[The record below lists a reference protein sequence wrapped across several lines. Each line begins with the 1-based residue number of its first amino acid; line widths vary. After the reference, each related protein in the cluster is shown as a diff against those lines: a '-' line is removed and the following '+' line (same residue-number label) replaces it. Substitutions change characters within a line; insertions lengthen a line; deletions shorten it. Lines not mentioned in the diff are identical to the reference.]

1 MSANALFWTQIAAL
15 CFLILIGCQVYGL
28 WRARQQTAAS
38 RAWPAADGEIIAC
51 ELERRSIEDDSAD
64 ESFAAAV
71 RYRYQVSGQNF
82 EGDAISVGGPN
93 VTARALAEKIA
104 DRYPVG
110 RRLRVFF
117 DPRNPASAVLEKGV
131 NANLAAIIVFLIVF
145 VAIEAVLVSILV
157 NHGHVPST
165 QGGMPWFAFL
175 LPLAAIALAVAA
187 LVQYVLNRRVARA
200 SLAWP
205 VAPGKITGSQVEIE
219 SKIEHEDGSRD
230 RVVERFRPHVA
241 YAYRVGNADYHS
253 STLTWGGVA
262 LHGDSD
268 SAAAVTRKYPVGA
281 GVSVHYDPDDP
292 SNAVLE
298 PDNRKGSAMMLV
310 VAALFGGVGVIFLTI
325 MTSM

>member
-1 MSANALFWTQIAAL
+1 MSANALFWTQIAAV
-15 CFLILIGCQVYGL
+15 CFLILIGCQFYGL
-28 WRARQQTAAS
+28 WRARQQTAAN

-51 ELERRSIEDDSAD
+51 DLERRSIEDDSAE

-71 RYRYQVSGQNF
+71 RYRYQIAGQNY
-82 EGDAISVGGPN
+82 EGDAISTGGPT
-93 VTARALAEKIA
+93 VTARALAETIA

-110 RRLRVFF
+110 RRLRVFY

-157 NHGHVPST
+157 NHGHVPAT
-165 QGGMPWFAFL
+165 EGGVPWFAFL

-205 VAPGKITGSQVEIE
+205 VAPGKITASKVEVE
-219 SKIEHEDGSRD
+219 SKIEHESDTRD

-241 YAYRVGNADYHS
+241 YAYRVGNADYHG

-268 SAAAVTRKYPVGA
+268 SAEKVTRKYPVGT

-298 PDNRKGSAMMLV
+298 PQNRQGSAMMLV
-310 VAALFGGVGVIFLTI
+310 VAALFGGVGLLFLTI